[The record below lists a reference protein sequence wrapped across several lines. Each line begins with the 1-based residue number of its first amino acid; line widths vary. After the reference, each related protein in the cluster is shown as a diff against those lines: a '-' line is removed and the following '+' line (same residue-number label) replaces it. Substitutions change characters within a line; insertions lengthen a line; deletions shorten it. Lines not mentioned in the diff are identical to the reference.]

1 MIKFVIS
8 DYNWLDKDLSKAWF
22 SELTSNYII
31 YDKYHRFKESSKIIR
46 QKNVGQN
53 VYDMFDFIVNNY
65 ENLPEKI
72 FFCRSCITF
81 PKGRAKPKSNGN
93 CSLKE
98 IKRLINLDGLVE
110 VNDYALLEEH
120 KLLSKKLKYI
130 KDIDDFIVNPN
141 FKLNLHDR
149 ILLNLN
155 RLPKTFRIKRLPC
168 SFCTE
173 EDGYL
178 EINSNW
184 YFRHHKAKF
193 FNSYDKFMSSF
204 FKNYVPKKYLRFSPG
219 CNYIIPS
226 ENILRYKKDLY
237 IKLRSLV
244 DYAPVIGEAH
254 MLERALYSIFQGNL
268 EAIY

>member
-8 DYNWLDKDLSKAWF
+8 DYNWLDPDLSKAWF
-22 SELTSNYII
+22 SKFTTNYII
-31 YDKYHRFKESSKIIR
+31 YDKFHRLEETNNVKR

-81 PKGRAKPKSNGN
+81 PKGRLKPKSNGN
-93 CSLKE
+93 CTLEE
-98 IKRLINLDGLVE
+98 IKRLINKDGLVE
-110 VNDYALLEEH
+110 MNDYALLEKY
-120 KLLSKKLKYI
+120 KLLSKKFRYLK
-130 KDIDDFIVNPN
+130 KQDKFIINSN
-141 FKLNLHDR
+141 FKHNFYDLIQFRLNK
-149 ILLNLN
+149 
-155 RLPKTFRIKRLPC
+155 LPKTFRVSRLPY

-173 EDGYL
+173 NDGYL
-178 EINSNW
+178 EINNNW
-184 YFRHHKAKF
+184 YFRYHKPKF
-193 FNSYDKFMSSF
+193 FNSYDKFMSTF
-204 FKNYVPKKYLRFSPG
+204 FSNYVPKNYLRFSPG
-219 CNYIIPS
+219 CNYVIPS
-226 ENILRYKKDLY
+226 ENIYRYKKELY

-254 MLERALYSIFQGNL
+254 MLERALYSIFEGKL